1 MQWND
6 FDNWT
11 IEISFLLLIFN
22 FMLSV
27 MWEMLKQRSYI
38 VICNVKRYFNCETL
52 ENMNYDVMTVSSYF
66 TCGISHLFNWEIL
79 VFHHKTVNICSLILF
94 FDFYYIYGLTV
105 YASGIFLVKI
115 YIYVWINKNETS
127 MEKMR

>member
-1 MQWND
+1 
-6 FDNWT
+6 
-11 IEISFLLLIFN
+11 
-22 FMLSV
+22 MLSV

-79 VFHHKTVNICSLILF
+79 VFHHKTVNICIVTERLALKFIYENLSVQTYISIKHASYPKKSE
-94 FDFYYIYGLTV
+94 DFEMDY
-105 YASGIFLVKI
+105 
-115 YIYVWINKNETS
+115 
-127 MEKMR
+127 R